1 MGDGLPILLSD
12 DMFYEKVVEFE
23 ARQHWEAQEK
33 EAKKQGREALVGAL
47 LEWKREEEARKTR
60 NKGRREMHQK
70 AVAVWEDEKKTA
82 KAAKK
87 VFKKLKPKQESL
99 ESPIPRPK
107 VTDLPDGHDE
117 EDEENDSNDEHD

>member
-1 MGDGLPILLSD
+1 
-12 DMFYEKVVEFE
+12 
-23 ARQHWEAQEK
+23 
-33 EAKKQGREALVGAL
+33 
-47 LEWKREEEARKTR
+47 
-60 NKGRREMHQK
+60 MHQK

-107 VTDLPDGHDE
+107 VTDLPDGSDE
-117 EDEENDSNDEHD
+117 EDEEKIAMMSMIKFRFIGRSPFRSEHVFCWRVNAQIASPLELYSWGGIELIE

>member
-47 LEWKREEEARKTR
+47 LEWKREEEARKMR
-60 NKGRREMHQK
+60 NKGRREQCALK
-70 AVAVWEDEKKTA
+70 A
-82 KAAKK
+82 
-87 VFKKLKPKQESL
+87 
-99 ESPIPRPK
+99 
-107 VTDLPDGHDE
+107 
-117 EDEENDSNDEHD
+117 